1 MIDQSQFSITKF
13 FKCLQWYCIV
23 NVGGKSPNVRCQD
36 RLAGAQS
43 AWERKEPCQQTSCG
57 HISENNPSSAWHE
70 HCHLVI
76 SIIDGGDTFELHP
89 VAATEVVPEFF
100 GQISFIIE
108 SRSVSVM
115 TIKRRITSF
124 GWKAKF
130 AEAQLRTCLVSL
142 WWRPRV
148 TVWRRP
154 SRAWVQFTT
163 GWRSNSFGCTWNF
176 LN

>member
-23 NVGGKSPNVRCQD
+23 NVGGRSPNVRCQD

-100 GQISFIIE
+100 GRIFLSDPSPII
-108 SRSVSVM
+108 
-115 TIKRRITSF
+115 
-124 GWKAKF
+124 GNA
-130 AEAQLRTCLVSL
+130 CYSL
-142 WWRPRV
+142 THWLTHSLPFSKLDWCDPG
-148 TVWRRP
+148 VWRCQLKTC
-154 SRAWVQFTT
+154 W
-163 GWRSNSFGCTWNF
+163 GCYYCWCWC
-176 LN
+176 